1 MPKELA
7 ILSISLSQHSKNL
20 RNINLSYNRLN
31 FDEAGEAKVQSE
43 RFLTNLEEFFEQSK
57 FVNHVNF
64 SGMNLKRKQIK

>member
-1 MPKELA
+1 M
-7 ILSISLSQHSKNL
+7 

-31 FDEAGEAKVQSE
+31 FDDEGDAKVQSE

-64 SGMNLKRKQIK
+64 SGMNLKQKQLR